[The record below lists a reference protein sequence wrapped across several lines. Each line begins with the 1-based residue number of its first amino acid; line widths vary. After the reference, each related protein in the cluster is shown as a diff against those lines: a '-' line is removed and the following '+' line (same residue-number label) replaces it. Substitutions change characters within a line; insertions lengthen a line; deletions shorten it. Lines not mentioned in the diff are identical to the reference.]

1 MSDEKILIIKAKD
14 GDKKAF
20 SVLVTRYQKYAF
32 NLAFRFTCNEDDA
45 KDIVQ
50 DSFIK
55 IWNNINSFN
64 SKNKFSTWMY
74 KIITNTAIDQKRG
87 SKQTD
92 VGIEDINEKLIKF
105 YEDPETQ
112 YTNEELAKL
121 INESTKILSEKQRV
135 IFVLKD
141 LQGLTTDE
149 VCQIMNQTAETVKSN
164 LYHARKSV
172 RNYLNQI
179 LNFEKVIK

>member
-1 MSDEKILIIKAKD
+1 M
-14 GDKKAF
+14 
-20 SVLVTRYQKYAF
+20 
-32 NLAFRFTCNEDDA
+32 
-45 KDIVQ
+45 
-50 DSFIK
+50 
-55 IWNNINSFN
+55 
-64 SKNKFSTWMY
+64 
-74 KIITNTAIDQKRG
+74 
-87 SKQTD
+87 
-92 VGIEDINEKLIKF
+92 GIEDINEKLIKF